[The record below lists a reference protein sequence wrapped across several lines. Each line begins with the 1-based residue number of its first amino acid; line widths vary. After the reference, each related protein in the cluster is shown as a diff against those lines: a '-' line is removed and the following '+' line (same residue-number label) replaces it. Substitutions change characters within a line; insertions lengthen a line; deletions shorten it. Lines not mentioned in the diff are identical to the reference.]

1 MPSKTLHVYRS
12 IAGWEVKKEGRQ
24 SKTFGTKRDALA
36 MAIHQAKNSRAAQ
49 VVVHRRDGRVAELRY
64 FGMPKILESPGKSR
78 LGDTKI
84 AKAVGKVVMDRLRA
98 DSPRDHAPA

>member
-1 MPSKTLHVYRS
+1 MPSKTLHVFRS

-64 FGMPKILESPGKSR
+64 FGMRKILKSTRKSPLR
-78 LGDTKI
+78 QKI